1 MIRRY
6 SRRPVCNTLEI
17 HDLLQ
22 SSVDSQTPASS
33 PITSTDVADSISNGD
48 SKNSEDTNP
57 HLMLIDIW
65 QPWSAV
71 NSYTDTRLS
80 TTCSSSF
87 SGNGNEFE
95 SAASQQI
102 QQMFLE
108 IEELL
113 FEEKKCSRVQRL
125 EEESQEWRAHFP
137 HFRILGTQ
145 IAAPCYEAYGWYPG
159 PEEIKTPEPFSIPGS
174 GNAMNE
180 ICLVGNSAPIS
191 QFHRG
196 KGNRFMQ
203 KIAKVPQE
211 EEEERKDDVIIAE
224 GFVEEYLALHCK
236 DLEDDCFETRLDLS
250 IQYKNRNG
258 LPSISPNSCRRNTIV
273 TELFD
278 EIWLEIVSC
287 MEELI
292 RKHWDR
298 HVSGTEV
305 FEPSEKHSST
315 IEM

>member
-137 HFRILGTQ
+137 HFRI
-145 IAAPCYEAYGWYPG
+145 
-159 PEEIKTPEPFSIPGS
+159 
-174 GNAMNE
+174 
-180 ICLVGNSAPIS
+180 CLVGNSAPIS